1 MAKRDT
7 GARLDNETKA
17 NDDDGLT
24 DDERK
29 KAEKLAAQ
37 KRELLERLA
46 NANVINDGD
55 RVAWILNRHPE
66 TRDSDVTLALQ
77 FWATFEPALFGNGSI
92 PAQNLYKLTPQT
104 TLTRFRAKIQNDF
117 NLFLAT
123 EKVRK
128 RRGKLEE
135 EHRDI
140 HAEAREAHPWLVVY
154 ADESGKTDD
163 NLLVGTFWIIDSGQ
177 TLRLKQDLDAWRK
190 LQDFN
195 REFHFKD
202 VNAGNLHTYLALL
215 DFLIARGNAISFKV
229 LTMPRKGL
237 TDIPGKLDDMLYQ
250 TLKRG
255 VEHEHSTGR
264 APLPRVLQVF
274 KDSEG
279 EARDRVSVAN
289 LTERLEAAS
298 AGVFDKKLT
307 LAYVHAVESK
317 DNDFIQIA
325 DLFLGSV
332 NRYLHQ
338 NMASGTHAKD
348 ELARAFINAFCG
360 SGGINGIENDM
371 VTFGE
376 F

>member
-1 MAKRDT
+1 MGKHLDT
-7 GARLDNETKA
+7 ETTLV
-17 NDDDGLT
+17 DDAGLT
-24 DDERK
+24 DDARK

-46 NANVINDGD
+46 SANVINDGD
-55 RVAWILNRHPE
+55 RVAWVLNRHPE
-66 TRDSDVTLALQ
+66 TRDSDVTLALRY
-77 FWATFEPALFGNGSI
+77 WATFEPALFGNGNI
-92 PAQNLYKLTPQT
+92 AAENLYRLTPQT
-104 TLTRFRAKIQNDF
+104 TLTRARAKIQNDY

-140 HAEAREAHPWLVVY
+140 HAEARDAHPWLVVY

-177 TLRLKQDLDAWRK
+177 TLRLKQDLDAWRQ

-229 LTMPRKGL
+229 LTLPRKGL
-237 TDIPGKLDDMLYQ
+237 NDIPGKLDDMLFQ
-250 TLKRG
+250 ALKRG
-255 VEHEHSTGR
+255 IEHEHNTGR

-289 LTERLEAAS
+289 LTERLQAAGAS
-298 AGVFDKKLT
+298 VFDKKLT

-332 NRYLHQ
+332 NRHLHQ
-338 NMASGTHAKD
+338 NEARGTHAKD
-348 ELARAFINAFCG
+348 ELARAFIDAFCG
-360 SGGINGIENDM
+360 PGGINGIENDM